1 MCSRYYIDDN
11 ITVELERLIGRMDER
26 LKYDSMIS
34 VKRIAEKDIRPTDK
48 APVLEGESNSISCK
62 WKKWGFLG
70 FQGKKVIFNARCES
84 AMEKPLF
91 RDSMLH
97 RRVVVPASWF
107 YEWNSKKEKNT
118 FFRKDKSILFMAGC
132 YRQYKDGEHFVILT
146 TQANASMSPVHD
158 RMPLILE
165 PEEILP
171 WIFNDKRAEEI
182 LQKTPCLLERKNDYE
197 QLGLF

>member
-1 MCSRYYIDDN
+1 M
-11 ITVELERLIGRMDER
+11 E
-26 LKYDSMIS
+26 
-34 VKRIAEKDIRPTDK
+34 
-48 APVLEGESNSISCK
+48 
-62 WKKWGFLG
+62 KWGFLG

-84 AMEKPLF
+84 AMEKSLF

-118 FFRKDKSILFMAGC
+118 FFRKDNSILFMAGC
-132 YRQYKDGEHFVILT
+132 YRPYKDGEHFVILT

-165 PEEILP
+165 PDEILP

-182 LQKTPCLLERKNDYE
+182 LQKTPCLLERTNDYE